1 MAGDFCDKKMPGITA
16 SLQIHMSTE
25 SMELSGENDIWLK
38 LSSILKMWIT
48 LVIFD
53 HQRLSLQDLLL
64 LVPSQELICNLQTM
78 LAFSR
83 CTGVNV
89 PHETERQ
96 LCLKVCKSMT
106 IPIEKS
112 FTLTHAW
119 YLHILSVVNGIES
132 HHHTLFM
139 SSSNTT
145 LLQWYYK
152 ILWAFNWRLRY
163 TSLLLVGIGYPAGN
177 FEFWFISPTCRKRWH
192 DHDDPFSFCIRSWHR
207 QNPSPNRGSPAA
219 AEARNR
225 AWFSA
230 ISDGFSRWLVAAF
243 QNTTFFKQFGHLLTP
258 SSTSG
263 LPRTVLIKFITLFPV
278 QKKKHF
284 AFQKSAKGQVLETFL
299 KYNLIFFLNKVQI
312 HFSKF
317 LASSQWWGCPAQL
330 ALPADTSVFWWVLW
344 IFVHKSFEPDTSLD
358 SWMSWNILK

>member
-1 MAGDFCDKKMPGITA
+1 M
-16 SLQIHMSTE
+16 
-25 SMELSGENDIWLK
+25 
-38 LSSILKMWIT
+38 
-48 LVIFD
+48 
-53 HQRLSLQDLLL
+53 
-64 LVPSQELICNLQTM
+64 
-78 LAFSR
+78 
-83 CTGVNV
+83 
-89 PHETERQ
+89 
-96 LCLKVCKSMT
+96 
-106 IPIEKS
+106 EKS

-177 FEFWFISPTCRKRWH
+177 FEFWFISPTCRKRWD

-225 AWFSA
+225 AWFSP

-243 QNTTFFKQFGHLLTP
+243 QNTTFLKRFGHLLTP

-278 QKKKHF
+278 QKNTLPF
-284 AFQKSAKGQVLETFL
+284 RSLQKVKFWKGFCNIMFFWTRSRSTSPSSWHHPNDEVVRLSLLCLLIPRFFGGFYGFL
-299 KYNLIFFLNKVQI
+299 FTDL
-312 HFSKF
+312 
-317 LASSQWWGCPAQL
+317 SSQISRLFHGCPE
-330 ALPADTSVFWWVLW
+330 TS
-344 IFVHKSFEPDTSLD
+344 
-358 SWMSWNILK
+358 